1 MNGATA
7 GIRGRMTPV
16 APGIRVGP
24 PRTPFAGGPVRTA
37 GASGARVT
45 HDSAGAVAVLATD
58 IDE

>member
-1 MNGATA
+1 MNDATDGPGADA
-7 GIRGRMTPV
+7 PV

-24 PRTPFAGGPVRTA
+24 PQTPSAGGPVRTT

-45 HDSAGAVAVLATD
+45 HDSASAMADLATD

>member
-1 MNGATA
+1 M
-7 GIRGRMTPV
+7 IPL

-24 PRTPFAGGPVRTA
+24 PADSVRGGDQCAPR

-45 HDSAGAVAVLATD
+45 HDSAGAVADLATD